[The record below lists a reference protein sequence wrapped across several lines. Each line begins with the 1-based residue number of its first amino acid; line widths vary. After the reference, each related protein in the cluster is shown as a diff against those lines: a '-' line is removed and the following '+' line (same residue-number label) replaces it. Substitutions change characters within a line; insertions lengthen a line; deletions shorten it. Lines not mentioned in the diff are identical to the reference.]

1 MSEVVDIDAKSLGS
15 QEIERLLQS
24 SRAALYTKSVS
35 APKKPSGSFQKKSLI
50 ELARTAD
57 AKSGAPVAGDGFN
70 SSDQNTYDQNTY
82 DQNTYDQ
89 TPSGLKAEAPS
100 GDTAPANV
108 AERAPKEEA
117 VSASTSA
124 ASPATAEQTEPEKPR
139 ARRARPQPQPPRP
152 PKVKSD
158 EASASQ
164 DANQETKDANQETK
178 DASTVVE
185 EKATEISD
193 VKADSAETNG
203 AEKGDAELAS
213 ETALEL
219 EGEPALEFDGDPDTE
234 PAEFE
239 TRSLEQLAIQA
250 EEKNAAEA
258 AAAAT
263 KDADADLPETGKPE
277 QQTAEYTRAYEEG
290 RASMQAE
297 MLEELGDAF
306 TTLNN
311 MINELRTPSGNPYA
325 ELSQIIHDR
334 VLALAS
340 ERAGQQIES
349 LPMPF
354 LDKISGLVNS
364 VEEAGRAIKI
374 KLSVQDLESI
384 KPLIASNSELDVSI
398 FAADDKLQSGDVII
412 SAGAVAV
419 KDVMAARVADPVS
432 EDDASFAAIG
442 RAMRDLIGDTETD
455 PNAVQDEALDAA
467 SNAALDPAS
476 NSDID
481 VSSENVSE
489 AETAQDIS
497 DGEPE

>member
-164 DANQETKDANQETK
+164 DANQETKDA
-178 DASTVVE
+178 STVVE

-193 VKADSAETNG
+193 VKADSTETNG

-297 MLEELGDAF
+297 MVEELGDAF

>member
-164 DANQETKDANQETK
+164 DANQETKDA
-178 DASTVVE
+178 STVVE

-297 MLEELGDAF
+297 MVEELGDAF

>member
-164 DANQETKDANQETK
+164 DANQETKDA
-178 DASTVVE
+178 STVVE

-297 MLEELGDAF
+297 MVEELGDAF

-489 AETAQDIS
+489 AETAQDIL